1 MIDDRR
7 TIEWRSLTKDV
18 VAALPATLGVYE
30 IADDTGGVV
39 DIGYAGAGAVFGLRT
54 MLEPWLERPGN
65 WQFCYEI
72 TSSYL
77 TRYREL
83 VLVHQARHGNL
94 PELVRSNPERVTG
107 RLQP

>member
-1 MIDDRR
+1 VIDDRR
-7 TIEWRSLTKDV
+7 TIEWRPLTKDA
-18 VAALPATLGVYE
+18 VAAVPGTLGVYE
-30 IADDTGGVV
+30 IADDKGTVV
-39 DIGYAGAGAVFGLRT
+39 DIGYAGARAIFGLRT
-54 MLEPWLERPGN
+54 MLEPWLAKPGN

-83 VLVHQARHGNL
+83 AMVHQARHGSL
-94 PELVRSNPERVTG
+94 PELVRCNPERVTG